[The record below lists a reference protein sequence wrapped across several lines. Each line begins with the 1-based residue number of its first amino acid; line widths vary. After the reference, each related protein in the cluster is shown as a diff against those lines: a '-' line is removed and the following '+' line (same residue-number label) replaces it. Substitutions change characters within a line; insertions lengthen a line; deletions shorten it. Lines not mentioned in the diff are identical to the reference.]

1 MSVGETE
8 LVMGRMSGIARFIYE
23 VMPSDKAAG
32 YVLLAL
38 VFIMSAIVYKL
49 GFAKKLPLL
58 KNIMIYIF
66 LFIGCLVLTFLA
78 LFLPIV
84 EGLIVAG
91 LILIIYR
98 VRRMNEHKK
107 EDSVA

>member
-1 MSVGETE
+1 MNPGETE

-23 VMPSDKAAG
+23 VMPSDKVAG

-38 VFIMSAIVYKL
+38 VFIMSALVYKL

-58 KNIMIYIF
+58 KNIMIYTF

-84 EGLIVAG
+84 EGTIVAA

-107 EDSVA
+107 EDPVA